1 MKPILKFTAGLLVLL
16 TSYISTFAQDH
27 QPVSLGK
34 ATTLVQQFRQAG
46 ARQQQ
51 FVSGAQ
57 LQIATNSTLN
67 AKVNYRVSG
76 ANEEFMA
83 GEIASTPGSSF
94 FVRLKDGKLDG
105 NIVLRQAQ
113 KAYRYYSDDAG
124 NAFVKEVNI
133 NEVLCINYQ
142 EGPAVTQAASGV
154 TAAAVPTN
162 LQSFPGANGCVML
175 DFDGQYVSGT
185 PWNNG
190 NPINAAPA
198 TLTEAEMLDVW
209 ELVSEDFKPFHLN
222 VTTNE
227 AVFNSYPS
235 NRRMRVIFTPTNTAA
250 PGAGGVAYIGS
261 FNWNDETPCWVFNG
275 GVKGAGDAATHEVG
289 HTFGLGHDGRNSPA
303 EGYYQGHGSWAPIMG
318 VGYYR
323 PVVQW
328 SKGEYTSANNTEDDL
343 AKISSAT
350 YGVGYRAD
358 DYGNTIATA
367 SPLGVSG
374 TGSVSTSG
382 IIGRTGDIDVLSFS
396 TTGGST
402 SLNFAPAAK
411 HPNLDIAVT
420 LYNSGG
426 SVVASSNPGGLPA
439 SLNVSLAAGTYYVA
453 VTGIGAG
460 NPASDGYSNYG
471 SLGYYTISG
480 NITNGSSNAVVTVY
494 ENCNYTGISAALAPG
509 SYNMA
514 DLAAKGI
521 PNDFISSL
529 KVESGYEVILYQD
542 INFGGNAYV
551 FRSDFSCLVDLS
563 VNGQPLNLNDWAT
576 SLVVQPS
583 TAIAP
588 ATLSK
593 AVANT
598 SGVAKAETSLV
609 GGSKDSKD
617 VTVQLSPNPFR
628 DQLYIR
634 VNNVTDQYY
643 VRVYNVSGAEVRPAQ
658 RVTNGQP
665 INLSSLPTG
674 MYLVKIYL
682 GTEVITR
689 KVIKH

>member
-1 MKPILKFTAGLLVLL
+1 MKSILKFTAGLFVLL
-16 TSYISTFAQDH
+16 ITCSPSFGQEH
-27 QPVSLGK
+27 QPTSLGR
-34 ATTLVQQFRQAG
+34 AANLVQQFRAE
-46 ARQQQ
+46 ANAKQQQ

-57 LQIATNSTLN
+57 LKISSSTSLN

-76 ANEEFMA
+76 AAEEFMA
-83 GEIASTPGSSF
+83 GEIANTPGSSF
-94 FVRLKDGKLDG
+94 FVRVNGQQLEG
-105 NIVLRQAQ
+105 NIVLRQSQ
-113 KAYRYYSDDAG
+113 KAYKYYSDSAG

-133 NEVLCINYQ
+133 NEVLCINYE
-142 EGPAVTQAASGV
+142 EGPAVAQASSGV
-154 TAAAVPTN
+154 SAAAIPDN
-162 LQSFPGANGCVML
+162 LQSFPGGNGCVLL
-175 DFDGQYVSGT
+175 DYDGQYVSGT

-198 TLTEAEMLDVW
+198 TLTEAEMRDVW

-222 VTTNE
+222 VTTSE
-227 AVFNSYPS
+227 AVFNSYPR

-261 FNWNDETPCWVFNG
+261 FNWNDDTPCWVFNG
-275 GVKGAGDAATHEVG
+275 GIKGAGDAATHEVG
-289 HTFGLGHDGRNSPA
+289 HTFGLGHDGRTSPA

-367 SPLGVSG
+367 APLGVSG
-374 TGSVSTSG
+374 SGAVSSTGIISRTADIDVFSFSTSG
-382 IIGRTGDIDVLSFS
+382 GTA
-396 TTGGST
+396 
-402 SLNFAPAAK
+402 SLNFAPAVK
-411 HPNLDIAVT
+411 HPNLDILVT
-420 LYNSGG
+420 LYNGSGG
-426 SVVASSNPGGLPA
+426 VVTTSNPSGLPA

-453 VTGIGAG
+453 VTGTGAG

-471 SLGYYTISG
+471 SLGVYTITG
-480 NITNGSSNAVVTVY
+480 NITNGSSNAVVTVFEHCSY
-494 ENCNYTGISAALAPG
+494 GGVSVGLAPG

-514 DLAAKGI
+514 DLIAKGI

-529 KVESGYEVILYQD
+529 KVQSGYEVILYEHVD
-542 INFGGNAYV
+542 FGGAAYV
-551 FRSDFSCLVDLS
+551 FRGDFSCLANLS
-563 VNGQPLNLNDWAT
+563 VNGQPLDLNDWAT
-576 SLVVQPS
+576 SLRVQPS
-583 TAIAP
+583 TAAAP
-588 ATLSK
+588 ATLTR
-593 AVANT
+593 AVNST
-598 SGVAKAETSLV
+598 SSLAKADAALAT
-609 GGSKDSKD
+609 GSKD
-617 VTVQLSPNPFR
+617 VQVALSPNPFR

-634 VNNVTDQYY
+634 VKNATDQYY
-643 VRVYNVSGAEVRPAQ
+643 VRIYNIGGTEVRPAQ
-658 RVTNGQP
+658 RITNGQP
-665 INLSSLPTG
+665 INLSTLPTG

-682 GTEVITR
+682 GNKVITR